1 MHIAS
6 SPVLP
11 LLYTIFQSILQVFLL
26 CLTGYYL
33 AWSGIADKRIQRA
46 INNINIAL
54 FTPAL
59 LFSKVAYF
67 LTLEKLRE
75 LWVIPLIFLLVC
87 GPSGLIANVLA
98 RAYRLKRSQRNFAI
112 AASVF
117 MNSNSL
123 PVALM
128 QSLVTTVPGLKWTP
142 DDDQDAMFGRAL
154 TYLVV
159 YSTLGMILRWSY
171 GVQLL
176 SHGDTEEPEWN
187 GNVVPGRQDKLD
199 TNKIG
204 LPSPIPDTASRL
216 SAQNALRAQLYAR
229 HRPQRHFGARIPLA
243 GFGDEFE
250 TDSEET
256 LVIRPPRQLSY
267 PSTPSTAFTPSSH
280 DYAVDVHSRPD
291 TALLSYRTTS
301 LSRHLRT
308 LIHRLRT
315 RCIRV
320 PTLPPPLF
328 ASLLALLFTLPP
340 LQAILKSD
348 VMVPVKGAL
357 SSAGAC
363 SVPLTLAVLGGW
375 FWEDNIKEKKD
386 AKQGHRSGADDSIKA
401 GSVGRSSCVPSG
413 DEGEPDQS
421 GVETELGD
429 NEDSGHMSRSPSLS
443 SLFSVLQDIWKM
455 TPIRGKQRQTGPIR
469 LAVDDDDEQGHD
481 VDIEAGDHAIWRMR
495 SSTSLKGK
503 QKDRHNNAD
512 DADADNET
520 AKRQFI
526 RSAPLPGE
534 TTTIVVTLLSRMFLT
549 PLLVLPLMA
558 FLKMRDDEE
567 SGVKVF
573 DDPVFVVAMILLV
586 ASPPALTL
594 AQISQR
600 ATAES
605 KPKFGVIPA
614 TTASTS
620 TVPSQ
625 IPISTHCAEPA
636 PALSET
642 LTAIP
647 APAPEQPKASP
658 SNANSPFERLFS
670 RTVFW
675 AYCVLTPP
683 VTIVCVL
690 LGIVFMSL

>member
-11 LLYTIFQSILQVFLL
+11 LLYTILQSILQVFLL

-75 LWVIPLIFLLVC
+75 LWVIPLIFLLIC

-98 RAYRLKRSQRNFAI
+98 RRYRLKRSQRNFAI

-142 DDDQDAMFGRAL
+142 DDNQDAMFGRAL

-176 SHGDTEEPEWN
+176 SHGDTEEPEWS

-199 TNKIG
+199 TNKIR
-204 LPSPIPDTASRL
+204 LPSPIPDAESRP
-216 SAQNALRAQLYAR
+216 SAQDALRAQLYAR
-229 HRPQRHFGARIPLA
+229 HRPQRYLGARIPLA

-256 LVIRPPRQLSY
+256 LVTRPPRQPSY
-267 PSTPSTAFTPSSH
+267 PSTAFTPSSH
-280 DYAVDVHSRPD
+280 DYAVDAHSRPE
-291 TALLSYRTTS
+291 TALPSYRITS
-301 LSRHLRT
+301 LSQHLRT

-315 RCIRV
+315 RRIRV

-375 FWEDNIKEKKD
+375 FWEDNIKERKD
-386 AKQGHRSGADDSIKA
+386 AKQGHRSGADDGIKA

-413 DEGEPDQS
+413 DEGEPDQN
-421 GVETELGD
+421 GVETELED
-429 NEDSGHMSRSPSLS
+429 NEDSSHMSRSPSLS

-455 TPIRGKQRQTGPIR
+455 TPIRGKQRQTGPIH
-469 LAVDDDDEQGHD
+469 LAGDDDDEQDRG

-503 QKDRHNNAD
+503 QRDRRNNAD
-512 DADADNET
+512 DADADNDT
-520 AKRQFI
+520 AKRQLI
-526 RSAPLPGE
+526 RPAPLPGE

-567 SGVKVF
+567 GGVKVF

-605 KPKFGVIPA
+605 KPKFEVTPT

-620 TVPSQ
+620 AELSQ
-625 IPISTHCAEPA
+625 RPIATPYAEPA

-647 APAPEQPKASP
+647 APAPEPPKASP

-690 LGIVFMSL
+690 LGMVFMSL